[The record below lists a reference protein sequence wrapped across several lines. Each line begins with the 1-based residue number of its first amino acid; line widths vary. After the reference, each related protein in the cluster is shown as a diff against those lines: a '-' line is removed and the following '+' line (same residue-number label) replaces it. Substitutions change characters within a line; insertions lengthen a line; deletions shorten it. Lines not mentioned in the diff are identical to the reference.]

1 MYMYAFYMSK
11 FITKTLVSTKLSTF
25 GPGYSRYKPMAIYGW
40 GREPPVIQNGEI
52 HKKKCHKDMA

>member
-1 MYMYAFYMSK
+1 MSN

-40 GREPPVIQNGEI
+40 DQEPPVIQNGEI